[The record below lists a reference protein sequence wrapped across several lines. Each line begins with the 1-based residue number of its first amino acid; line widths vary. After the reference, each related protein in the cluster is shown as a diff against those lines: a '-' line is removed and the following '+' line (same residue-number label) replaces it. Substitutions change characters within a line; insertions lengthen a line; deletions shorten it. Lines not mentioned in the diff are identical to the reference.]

1 MYLVERIAGGAVYLI
16 TLLIVCNGIYV
27 GKKSAIKK
35 WLIVYA
41 LLLGILGFIY
51 IPPETADLTRLMDS
65 YHAWSSLSFD
75 ELIARC
81 STSSTPAQ
89 IVYFW
94 IVGQTGLDGAL
105 PGVSG
110 FLYHALIFSC
120 VWDYALRKD
129 IPQRHVAVAV
139 AFIMSF
145 GSFLQII
152 SSIRSYL
159 AFAVIARCM
168 YRELVCERSIVFSVP
183 GYLFACLMHPAALAL
198 TIVRLLL
205 LVFQRGGGVLRKLG
219 ILIFIGAA
227 VALASR
233 FGVQYIDSMFDKASG
248 YVGGGVYAYVWEYLI
263 HGILLAAIVSTLYT
277 GKSLFADD
285 SGDRNL
291 AFCAGTTA
299 TLSALFIPIEYGIF
313 LRFSGFSACLSV
325 PLVMRLLKQ
334 KDEEGNSNYRN
345 WLIASI
351 CLMLFLACARG
362 DLSGY
367 KFMVVW

>member
-1 MYLVERIAGGAVYLI
+1 MYLVERIAGGAVYLVI
-16 TLLIVCNGIYV
+16 LLIVCNGIYV
-27 GKKSAIKK
+27 SKKNSVKK
-35 WLIVYA
+35 WLIAYA
-41 LLLGILGFIY
+41 FLLGILGYIY

-65 YHAWSSLSFD
+65 YHAWSLLSFD

-110 FLYHALIFSC
+110 FLYHVLIFSC
-120 VWDYALRKD
+120 VWDYARRKD
-129 IPQRHVAVAV
+129 IPQPHIAVAV
-139 AFIMSF
+139 VFIMSF
-145 GSFLQII
+145 GSFLQVI

-168 YRELVCERSIVFSVP
+168 YREIMCDRPIVLSVP

-198 TIVRLLL
+198 TIIRLLL
-205 LVFQRGGGVLRKLG
+205 LVFQRGGGALRKFG
-219 ILIFIGAA
+219 ILLFIGVAA
-227 VALASR
+227 AFASR
-233 FGVQYIDSMFDKASG
+233 FGVQYIDSMLDKASG

-263 HGILLAAIVSTLYT
+263 HGILLAAIAGTLHT
-277 GKSLFADD
+277 GKSLFAGDL
-285 SGDRNL
+285 SDRNL

-299 TLSALFIPIEYGIF
+299 ALSALFIPIEYGIF
-313 LRFSGFSACLSV
+313 LRFSGFSACLLA
-325 PLVMRLLKQ
+325 PLIMRLLKK

-345 WLIASI
+345 WLVVSI

-367 KFMVVW
+367 KFMVL